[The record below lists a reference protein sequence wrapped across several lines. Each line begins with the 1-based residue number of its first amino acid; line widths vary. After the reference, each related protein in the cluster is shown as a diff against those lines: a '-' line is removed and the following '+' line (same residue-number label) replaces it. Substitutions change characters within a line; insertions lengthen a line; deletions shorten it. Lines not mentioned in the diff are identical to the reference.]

1 MNIFFDSI
9 LCRMT
14 RCKYLL
20 FLACVF
26 VPVCVF
32 AQDPW
37 RIEAPISDRVPYYG
51 VAVGNGQLGITSS
64 ARPLEVKEVVLAG
77 VYDMYG
83 RGRVGNFLPVF
94 NFLNTEIKIDGQS
107 PNLVDI
113 KDYTQSLDMRH
124 GRFHGHFFMPGK
136 ATVSYI
142 YQTLYQLPCN
152 ALLEITVTPEKDVL
166 LDCANKLT
174 TPSSLNNGQLMWN
187 QIPSL
192 HGTISLLTSQ
202 AKSPSG
208 KVTIATSTSF
218 VFPQNDAPQ
227 LLHEIRDTNMHQ
239 ARFSKHLKAGKP
251 YTFYLVGSVISS
263 VQYADPLNHAERLTI
278 YACLQG
284 MDKLLL
290 LHSKA
295 WDKLW
300 QSDIVIE
307 GNKQDQQD
315 IHNMMYHLYSFC
327 RAGTDNSPSPMGLSG
342 LGYNGHVFWDTEL
355 WMYPA
360 MLLLHPE
367 MAESMIRYRYNR
379 LQAAKKNA
387 FTYGYKGAMYPWE
400 SAATGVEETPVWAL
414 TGPFEH
420 HITADVAIAAWQYYL
435 MTQDKEWLKN
445 IAWPILKETATFWV
459 SRVEKNNQGQ
469 YTINNV
475 VGADEWAEN
484 IDNDAFTNGAAIMN
498 LRYAAKAAQVLG
510 EKAPTSWTTIAD
522 NIYIGSMSNG
532 VIREHDT
539 YQGEMIKQ
547 ADVNLLS
554 YPLGIITDKKQQ
566 QRNLD
571 YYKKKIPLKDTP
583 AMTQAIY
590 SLLYARL
597 GDEKEAYHWFKDA
610 YMSNIQPPFRVI
622 AECKGGH
629 NPYFITGAGG
639 ILQTVLMGFGGL
651 QIDEA
656 GALQVLQ
663 SSCPSQWSGLKII
676 LNGESIV
683 DK

>member
-1 MNIFFDSI
+1 MIKKH
-9 LCRMT
+9 L
-14 RCKYLL
+14 
-20 FLACVF
+20 LACAALLL
-26 VPVCVF
+26 PALAI
-32 AQDPW
+32 AQDAW
-37 RIEAPISDRVPYYG
+37 RIEAPIEAGAPYYG
-51 VAVGNGQLGITSS
+51 VSVGNGQLGITSS
-64 ARPLEVKEVVLAG
+64 ARPMEVKDVVLAG

-94 NFLNTEIKIDGQS
+94 NFLNTELKIDGESIHAGEIQ
-107 PNLVDI
+107 
-113 KDYTQSLDMRH
+113 DYTQTLDMRH
-124 GRFHGHFFMPGK
+124 GRFHGAFRMPGK
-136 ATVSYI
+136 AKVDYS

-174 TPSSLNNGQLMWN
+174 TPASLDDGQLMWN
-187 QIPSL
+187 QIPSP

-208 KVTIATSTSF
+208 NVTIASSTSF
-218 VFPQNDAPQ
+218 LFPNDKEAPQ
-227 LLHEIRDTNMHQ
+227 LLHEIKDTDMHQ
-239 ARFSKHLKAGKP
+239 ARFSKHLKAGKA

-278 YACLQG
+278 YARLQG
-284 MDKLLL
+284 VDKLLAG
-290 LHSKA
+290 HDKA
-295 WDKLW
+295 WEKLW

-315 IHNMMYHLYSFC
+315 IHNMMYHLYAFC
-327 RAGTDNSPSPMGLSG
+327 RAGMDTSPSPMGLSG

-379 LQAAKKNA
+379 LEAAKQNA
-387 FTYGYKGAMYPWE
+387 FTYGYQGAMYPWE

-435 MTQDKEWLKN
+435 MTQDKEWLED

-459 SRVEKNNQGQ
+459 SRVEKNEAGK

-475 VGADEWAEN
+475 VAADEWAEN

-498 LRYAAKAAQVLG
+498 LRYAAKAAKVLG
-510 EKAPTSWTTIAD
+510 EKAPVIWTTIAD
-522 NIYIGSMSNG
+522 NIYIGTMPNG
-532 VIREHDT
+532 VTREHDT
-539 YQGEMIKQ
+539 YDGQMIKQ

-554 YPLGIITDKKQQ
+554 YPLGIITDKEQQ
-566 QRNLD
+566 KKNLD
-571 YYKKKIPLKDTP
+571 YYKKKIPLRDTP

-597 GDEKEAYHWFKDA
+597 GDSDEAYHWFTDA
-610 YMSNIQPPFRVI
+610 YVPNLQPPFRVI
-622 AECKGGH
+622 AECKGGD

-639 ILQTVLMGFGGL
+639 VLQTVLNGFGGL
-651 QIDEA
+651 QISDK
-656 GALQVLQ
+656 G
-663 SSCPSQWSGLKII
+663 GLKTVDSVKPASWTKLQII
-676 LNGESIV
+676 LNGETIIS
-683 DK
+683 K